1 MQGPRFRVE
10 PTSENFKGYG
20 RVRFAWDVL
29 RLRRA
34 RMLTQGGLRMNLGVA
49 TGSTASQKKRV
60 LYFEDED
67 GNGEYKLTLF
77 FTRVEGGGE

>member
-1 MQGPRFRVE
+1 
-10 PTSENFKGYG
+10 
-20 RVRFAWDVL
+20 
-29 RLRRA
+29 
-34 RMLTQGGLRMNLGVA
+34 MNLGVA

-67 GNGEYKLTLF
+67 GSGEYKLTLF